1 MVQRGG
7 LAKVEF
13 QWNFVVEE
21 FRKRYY
27 NDITMLLEWY
37 YNSITLVLVWL
48 QIGASEILGKFCLA

>member
-1 MVQRGG
+1 M
-7 LAKVEF
+7 EF
-13 QWNFVVEE
+13 QRNFVVKE

-27 NDITMLLEWY
+27 NGITMVLEWY